1 MNEATKNLVIG
12 LAQKKI
18 GDEKGKNHVQ
28 NGWSS
33 HRSMMP
39 LARTLVFPPLLIETN
54 TMLVHFIEK

>member
-1 MNEATKNLVIG
+1 MNEATKNLVTG
-12 LAQKKI
+12 LAQKKL

-33 HRSMMP
+33 HRSMMS
-39 LARTLVFPPLLIETN
+39 LARALVFPPLLIETD

>member
-33 HRSMMP
+33 HRSIMP
-39 LARTLVFPPLLIETN
+39 LARALVFPPLLIETN